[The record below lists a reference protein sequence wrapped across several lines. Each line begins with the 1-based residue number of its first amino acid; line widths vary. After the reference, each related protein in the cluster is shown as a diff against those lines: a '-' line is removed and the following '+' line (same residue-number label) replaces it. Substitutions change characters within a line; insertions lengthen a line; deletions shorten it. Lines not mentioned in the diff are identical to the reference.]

1 MVNNNNRY
9 GKNQLFALG
18 LVLKL
23 QGLFD
28 CFKFD
33 PV

>member
-9 GKNQLFALG
+9 GKNQLFALS

-23 QGLFD
+23 RGLFD